1 MAAMKILE
9 NKIPP
14 PLVALICG
22 GFMWFVSDGMQNP
35 LEFGF
40 VRISALLALCIIA
53 AYFSISGLL
62 AFRAAKTTVNPLKPE
77 LASSLVKSGVYQI
90 SRNPMYVGFAF
101 LLLAWCLY
109 LGSFLSIIGVLGFVL
124 LIDRFQVIPEERA
137 MSLLFGKEFEDY
149 AKKVRRWF

>member
-1 MAAMKILE
+1 MKILE

-22 GFMWFVSDGMQNP
+22 VFMWFVSDGLQNP

-40 VRISALLALCIIA
+40 VRVSALLAICVIA

-62 AFRAAKTTVNPLKPE
+62 AFRAARTTVNPLKPE
-77 LASSLVKSGVYQI
+77 TASALVQSGVYRV
-90 SRNPMYVGFAF
+90 SRNPMYVGFAL

-109 LGSFLSIIGVLGFVL
+109 LGSLLSFIGVLSFVFF
-124 LIDRFQVIPEERA
+124 IDRFQVLPEERA
-137 MSLLFGKEFEDY
+137 MHSLFGAEFDEY